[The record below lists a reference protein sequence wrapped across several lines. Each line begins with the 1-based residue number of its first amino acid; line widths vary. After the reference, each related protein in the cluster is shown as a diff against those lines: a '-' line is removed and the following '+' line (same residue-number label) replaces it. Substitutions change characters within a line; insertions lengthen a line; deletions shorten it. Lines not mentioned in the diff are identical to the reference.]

1 MFAQPAQ
8 PAACD
13 VTNRRRQVY
22 SRGQLLALRTLRVGS
37 KCTSYVSHIAALG
50 LLRYRGT
57 SSGALTCNRRSRA
70 NVYKHDQLGV
80 GRISDFVNTRSCIS
94 YLNEIVTGT
103 ELNDNAF

>member
-13 VTNRRRQVY
+13 VTNRLVY
-22 SRGQLLALRTLRVGS
+22 RRGQLLALRTLRVGS

-50 LLRYRGT
+50 LLWYRGT
-57 SSGALTCNRRSRA
+57 RSGALTRNRRSRA